1 MPLKWFK
8 WKSDNKELILQQTTL
23 LNLIIWTLRLKRR
36 VVLEKGSIEELTK
49 EMMKSMDFQLE
60 MTSRKTH
67 RKTMSAVGKKVRL
80 SSRKRRKMMYN
91 SQGATLSVDALA
103 ASSRVKKEASVLKAD
118 VFQKVSL
125 LTVRTT
131 RSTISSL

>member
-1 MPLKWFK
+1 MPLKWYK